1 MKSNLIAAKDIST
14 DQLSPHH
21 FNIQQKVEEDSISHL
36 LRNMY
41 ELEFSERHTNTD
53 LEYSIVDKRFL
64 ALMDSKVKM
73 VDGSHSISQHHR
85 KDQLPS
91 KQQRSSEKKNA
102 RTEEKTNSQPKYLRR
117 LQSFYVKTLRKEI
130 RTKGHVGR

>member
-53 LEYSIVDKRFL
+53 LEYSIEDKRFL

-73 VDGSHSISQHHR
+73 VDGHLSLIHI
-85 KDQLPS
+85 
-91 KQQRSSEKKNA
+91 
-102 RTEEKTNSQPKYLRR
+102 
-117 LQSFYVKTLRKEI
+117 
-130 RTKGHVGR
+130 